1 MKHSIDSIFPITLFF
16 IFSAAALVLLLFSA
30 NIYENVIDT
39 SESTFEKTTTLSYI
53 AEKIRHN
60 DEHGS
65 QNIQIESFDGHT
77 ALAISNI
84 YNETTYKTYIYES
97 NGELKELFVRD
108 GIHTSADFG
117 TTIIE
122 IEHLDM
128 KALADNLFQFTCT
141 ASDGSTDS
149 LIIATHSQTP

>member
-65 QNIQIESFDGHT
+65 QNIQIERFDGHT

-141 ASDGSTDS
+141 ASDGTTDS